1 MPTAATRD
9 GAGEILLR
17 VLAGVFALSWLGLPG
32 FGLIDLSVTLSPDP
46 SWQGV
51 LEAGWGLYVT
61 AFVGVPFVAIA
72 IRGRS
77 RAAPAVAALYVAT
90 MALICSAVVALEV
103 PALVLAMVLGLETV
117 IVTGAPSRQ
126 VTRFPMRLTWQPLV
140 IPLVLGLVPWLLY
153 AWSMWNLNRQ
163 SRPERDITIGVD
175 HYAVQGAYAL
185 ATLMLVALAVLWPAG
200 RVFLALIAGVAA
212 VYLGVVSWFWY
223 PTPGAFDRTWSGLC
237 AVWGLAVTVLALQP
251 RRRTSE
257 NREVAGVQRRATRR

>member
-1 MPTAATRD
+1 M
-9 GAGEILLR
+9 
-17 VLAGVFALSWLGLPG
+17 
-32 FGLIDLSVTLSPDP
+32 
-46 SWQGV
+46 
-51 LEAGWGLYVT
+51 T

-153 AWSMWNLNRQ
+153 AWSMWSLNRQ

-223 PTPGAFDRTWSGLC
+223 PTPARSTAPGRDCAPSGASPSLCLPCSLAAEPPRTERLPGFSVGLPG
-237 AVWGLAVTVLALQP
+237 VDPRSPKPQP
-251 RRRTSE
+251 PRCRS
-257 NREVAGVQRRATRR
+257 